1 MRDLSVEE
9 WVCSCGVGDGDGDGD
24 FEGFFMIVRR

>member
-1 MRDLSVEE
+1 VRDLSVEE